1 MGTPAMA
8 QRGKEVANPR
18 NLRAPANQDSSIRSL
33 VFMHGRGAITAT
45 VMAAA
50 DARCVDSG
58 DGVLAQ
64 ASPPPLAK
72 VAPTTVAEAAHVF
85 DTMDRVFAGDWEQ
98 LPLFACQTM
107 DYLSTDVSAQA
118 TPREVAYEIG
128 VKASHLVRYI
138 MESATREREAQ
149 LAHDA
154 AAAPVDEPVR
164 LLASRAPSRRD
175 VLWLLVGMAS
185 AMHAMTLQCMLAFAL
200 RRLAARAPKLL
211 DWGMPVVVAAVMGSH
226 VEPRLAPIVPAV
238 VGWGLAGQYAA

>member
-1 MGTPAMA
+1 MA

-107 DYLSTDVSAQA
+107 DYLSTDLSAQA

-185 AMHAMTLQCMLAFAL
+185 AMHDAAAADGLTPTARHFLAGV
-200 RRLAARAPKLL
+200 LAHARALEELRSMGRPSSGGWKLKSPKRMSTSYL
-211 DWGMPVVVAAVMGSH
+211 
-226 VEPRLAPIVPAV
+226 R
-238 VGWGLAGQYAA
+238 Q